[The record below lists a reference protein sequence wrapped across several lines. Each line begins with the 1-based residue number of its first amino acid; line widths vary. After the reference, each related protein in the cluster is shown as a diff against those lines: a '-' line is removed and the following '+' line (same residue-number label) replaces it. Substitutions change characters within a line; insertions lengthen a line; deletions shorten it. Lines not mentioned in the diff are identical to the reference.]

1 MAQYTLDLA
10 RQEAEGLVE
19 LCGSRFEEIVTD
31 ILIHTEVTT
40 PRQVKKLLNT
50 FANNLLI
57 AKARETEGRKLEEK
71 LLTNERG
78 LRFLAKLSVIQ
89 SDYNEVYMNVS
100 KDFNFLEDLLA
111 FYYSEE
117 KGKMKVKPTV
127 KSSLKRKIRRIS

>member
-57 AKARETEGRKLEEK
+57 AKARETEGRKLEE
-71 LLTNERG
+71 
-78 LRFLAKLSVIQ
+78 
-89 SDYNEVYMNVS
+89 
-100 KDFNFLEDLLA
+100 NF
-111 FYYSEE
+111 
-117 KGKMKVKPTV
+117 
-127 KSSLKRKIRRIS
+127 